1 MRNDVVSQ
9 YYIIEPEVA
18 GGLGLN
24 SNIDRTTFP
33 PIVEKLHFV
42 FEGWLG
48 DPILESFPCFIVT
61 DRLARKM
68 EEAGLTGFHLQP
80 LEVSFSESFHS
91 SETDPKSEEFRWL
104 VLDTGDISTDLATTN
119 DGRLVAS
126 KKALE
131 LMIASGMKN
140 AEISTAH
147 EGPDE

>member
-68 EEAGLTGFHLQP
+68 EEAGLTLQKLTRNRKSSDGSCLKLGISQLIWRP
-80 LEVSFSESFHS
+80 LMMVGWLH
-91 SETDPKSEEFRWL
+91 PKK
-104 VLDTGDISTDLATTN
+104 
-119 DGRLVAS
+119 RL
-126 KKALE
+126 
-131 LMIASGMKN
+131 N
-140 AEISTAH
+140 
-147 EGPDE
+147 